1 MDTYMMANST
11 NWTLF
16 ENPREVLKGC
26 ECVQRLIDKDRYVKM
41 SSLVVY

>member
-1 MDTYMMANST
+1 MMANST

-16 ENPREVLKGC
+16 EYPGWVLKGC
-26 ECVQRLIDKDRYVKM
+26 DYVQGLPGKDRYVKM